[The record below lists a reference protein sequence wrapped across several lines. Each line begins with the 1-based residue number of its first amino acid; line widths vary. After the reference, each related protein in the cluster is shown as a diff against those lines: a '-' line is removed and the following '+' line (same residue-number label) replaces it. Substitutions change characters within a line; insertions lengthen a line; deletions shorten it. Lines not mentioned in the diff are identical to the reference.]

1 MKTLLC
7 VLMLIFSIGCSKK
20 AVTEPNLD
28 SLQEPLDT
36 ASTRV
41 YIRDDIKIPGI
52 KERFYIVN
60 EKRDTFHYAVTDND
74 SIFLWA
80 IVRDDGIHMIRDL

>member
-7 VLMLIFSIGCSKK
+7 VLLLIVSMGCSKK

-28 SLQEPLDT
+28 CLKEQLDT
-36 ASTRV
+36 ASTYV
-41 YIRDDIKIPGI
+41 YVKDSIKIPGI
-52 KERFYIVN
+52 KARFYIVD